1 MSPTS
6 YQTAPPR
13 ISIIATARGAVKP
26 YHGENGDNCEALAVA
41 RFIAG
46 QQESAIHQRCRIFW
60 NHKATIGRKCL
71 PTEDTGMS
79 VLGRAAARLRF
90 FGHSA
95 TANEILERE
104 DALRVFRA

>member
-1 MSPTS
+1 
-6 YQTAPPR
+6 
-13 ISIIATARGAVKP
+13 
-26 YHGENGDNCEALAVA
+26 
-41 RFIAG
+41 
-46 QQESAIHQRCRIFW
+46 
-60 NHKATIGRKCL
+60 
-71 PTEDTGMS
+71 MS